1 MLRIFKGDKKLKLR
15 LFGTANDSIVD
26 GPGIRYAVFVQG
38 CTHNCK
44 GCHNPESHNIDGGF
58 LKDTDEIFEEIKKNP
73 LLDGVTFSGG
83 EPFLQAKPLTV
94 LAKKIK
100 ESGLNLYVYSG
111 FTFEQ
116 LTSGANEENGWM
128 ELLKQADFLVD
139 GKFEEDKKHYTLLF
153 KGSENQRIIDVQSSF
168 KENKTIII
176 G

>member
-1 MLRIFKGDKKLKLR
+1 MKLR

-44 GCHNPESHNIDGGF
+44 GCHNPGSHSLDGGYE
-58 LKDTDEIFEEIKKNP
+58 KEVEEIFSEISKNP

-83 EPFLQAKPLTV
+83 EPFLQAKALYE
-94 LAKKIK
+94 LAKLVK
-100 ESGLNLYVYSG
+100 EKKLNIYVYSG

-116 LTSGANEENGWM
+116 LVAGANEENGWR
-128 ELLKQADFLVD
+128 ELLEIADFLID

-153 KGSENQRIIDVQSSF
+153 KGSENQRIIDLKASLQM
-168 KENKTIII
+168 NKAVVV